1 MSTKDYCYDI
11 ITSKKELDK
20 QVVIDHLE
28 SLFKNTKRFGENSFK
43 PDEKFPIDFG
53 VAFLSRN
60 HKQVCL
66 DIKSRAK
73 PVKRRIKTMLEAF
86 TVADLR
92 INDAIQLQK
101 PAATDKVCDLDR
113 FKNAKGE
120 ERWKTLEHN
129 GPYFRQLDPNV
140 VTENIDADLIYDG
153 KRYPLTPKEKLVL
166 SFFAKRIITEE
177 NSKKKYISNP
187 QFIANYFTDLKTYLS
202 PEHKKIFKDFKKFD
216 FSLIVNEIKD
226 RKIEKEEEKKRLRE
240 EKKAEKER
248 ERENAKKGVEVKFT
262 AKQIREQAEKR
273 KERVLKFE
281 KKLNYSFAFVDGVKK
296 TIRNSA
302 VELPGLYVG
311 AGDNM
316 TNKGKIKGEYVPE
329 DITINC
335 TKGKEPTPPKGHR
348 WGDIVHDNTA
358 NWTAQYRDKTTGKLK
373 YILLSETG
381 DLLKFEKAR
390 KLNKHIEEVDRR
402 IEKLLHSKSGKDKQI
417 GCALYFIKEYGIRVG
432 NDCDEE
438 EKCDSTEP
446 VVGATTLMVQNVK
459 CNEVK
464 EGKSSKKYFIDLS
477 FKGKDSVLF
486 NNTLEVSER
495 VYELMEK
502 FTDGKKGKD
511 KVFDLIS
518 SNDVNAYLKSID
530 KDFSAKVFR
539 TRLASSIM
547 HEGLKLLMEKY
558 EDEEVDDKQK
568 KRDFEEVNLKVALK
582 LNHKKTLTDKAKE
595 SFEKEAEKLK
605 EMKKE
610 IKDEKDAKKRKKL
623 EKDYEEKKANFENK
637 DKLKDVA
644 LNTSRKNYIDPRIV
658 KAWAEFVNFGGCKNE
673 DENDDVEDEEKEEK
687 EEINHC
693 VGKLYPKA
701 ELQHFRWAIENDEFD
716 EDWDYEDTELD
727 CVVGED
733 LRPESE
739 EEKPKEKAKEKPKER
754 VKPKEK
760 AKPKAN
766 EKANEKAKEKTK
778 TKKVIKSPKT
788 FKVNVKDLKKIDETS
803 DRFKECVKEIA
814 KKFGITKAEVR
825 AEYNKLKK

>member
-11 ITSKKELDK
+11 IVGKEKKEIDK
-20 QVVIDHLE
+20 QLVINHLE
-28 SLFKNTKRFGENSFK
+28 SLFKNTKRFGENAFK

-73 PVKRRIKTMLEAF
+73 PIKRRIKTMLEAF

-92 INDAIQLQK
+92 INEAIQLQK

-140 VTENIDADLIYDG
+140 VTENVDADLMYDG
-153 KRYPLTPKEKLVL
+153 KRYPLTPKEKLVV
-166 SFFAKRIITEE
+166 SFFAKRMITEE

-187 QFIANYFTDLKTYLS
+187 QFIANYFTDLKTYLT

-226 RKIEKEEEKKRLRE
+226 RKSEKEEEKKRLRE

-248 ERENAKKGVEVKFT
+248 EREMTKKGVEVKLT

-273 KERVLKFE
+273 QERMLKFE
-281 KKLNYSFAFVDGVKK
+281 KKLNYSFAFVDDVKK

-316 TNKGKIKGEYVPE
+316 TNKGKIKGEYFPE

-335 TKGKEPTPPKGHR
+335 TKGREPIPPKGHR

-390 KLNKHIEEVDRR
+390 KLNKHIDEVDRR
-402 IEKLLHSKSGKDKQI
+402 IETLLQSKSRKNKQI

-432 NDCDEE
+432 NDCEEE

-459 CNEVK
+459 CNDVN
-464 EGKSSKKYFIDLS
+464 EGNSVKKYFIDLS

-495 VYELMEK
+495 VYDLMEK

-518 SNDVNAYLKSID
+518 SNDVNSYLKSID

-547 HEGLKLLMEKY
+547 HEGLKDLLEKY

-568 KRDFEEVNLKVALK
+568 KRDFEEVNLRVALK

-605 EMKKE
+605 EMKKQ
-610 IKDEKDAKKRKKL
+610 IKGEKDAKKRKKL
-623 EKDYEEKKANFENK
+623 EKDYEEKEANFENK
-637 DKLKDVA
+637 NKLKDVA

-673 DENDDVEDEEKEEK
+673 DENDEVEEEDKEEK
-687 EEINHC
+687 DEINHC

-733 LRPESE
+733 LRPEDDE
-739 EEKPKEKAKEKPKER
+739 EEKTKEKVKEG
-754 VKPKEK
+754 VKPK
-760 AKPKAN
+760 P
-766 EKANEKAKEKTK
+766 KAKEKTK
-778 TKKVIKSPKT
+778 KVIKTPVKT
-788 FKVNVKDLKKIDETS
+788 VKINVKELKKIDETS

-814 KKFGITKAEVR
+814 KKFGVTKAEVR

>member
-11 ITSKKELDK
+11 IVGKEKKEVNK
-20 QVVIDHLE
+20 QLLVNHLE
-28 SLFKNTKRFGENSFK
+28 SLFKNDKRFKDVAFK

-53 VAFLSRN
+53 VAYLSVN

-66 DIKSRAK
+66 EIKSRAK
-73 PVKRRIKTMLEAF
+73 PIRRRIKTMIDTF
-86 TVADLR
+86 TVDDLR
-92 INDAIQLQK
+92 VNDAIQLRK
-101 PAATDKVCDLDR
+101 PVITEKVCDLDR

-140 VTENIDADLIYDG
+140 VLENVNAKLIYDG
-153 KRYPLTPKEKLVL
+153 KQYPLTPKEKLVA

-187 QFIANYFTDLKTYLS
+187 QFITNYFNDFKTYLTA
-202 PEHKKIFKDFKKFD
+202 EHKKIFKDFKKFD
-216 FSLIVNEIKD
+216 FSLIVDEIKE
-226 RKIEKEEEKKRLRE
+226 RKQEKEEEKKRIRE
-240 EKKAEKER
+240 EKKAEKEKM
-248 ERENAKKGVEVKFT
+248 KKGEVKLT
-262 AKQIREQAEKR
+262 AKQIREQEEKR
-273 KERVLKFE
+273 QERMLKFE
-281 KKLNYSFAFVDGVKK
+281 KKLNYSFAFVDGIKK
-296 TIRNSA
+296 TIRNSS

-316 TNKGKIKGEYVPE
+316 TNKGKIKGEYFPE

-348 WGDIVHDNTA
+348 WGEIVHDNTA

-402 IEKLLHSKSGKDKQI
+402 IETLLHSKSGKNKQI

-432 NDCDEE
+432 NDCEEE

-464 EGKSSKKYFIDLS
+464 EGKSSKKYYIDLS

-486 NNTLEVSER
+486 NNTLEVSDR

-502 FTDGKKGKD
+502 FVDGKKGKD

-518 SNDVNAYLKSID
+518 SNDVNTYLKSID

-547 HEGLKLLMEKY
+547 HDGLKRLMAKY

-568 KRDFEEVNLKVALK
+568 KRDFEEVNLEVALK

-595 SFEKEAEKLK
+595 SFKKELEKLK
-605 EMKKE
+605 EIKQKA
-610 IKDEKDAKKRKKL
+610 KDEKDLKKREKLKKDFL
-623 EKDYEEKKANFENK
+623 EKKANYENK

-658 KAWAEFVNFGGCKNE
+658 KAWAEFVNLGGCKDDN
-673 DENDDVEDEEKEEK
+673 DNDDDDDDKEEK
-687 EEINHC
+687 DDEIKHC
-693 VGKLYPKA
+693 VDKLYPKA

-727 CVVGED
+727 CVVGEE
-733 LRPESE
+733 LRPATDEDDGE
-739 EEKPKEKAKEKPKER
+739 DEPKPKPKPK
-754 VKPKEK
+754 KN
-760 AKPKAN
+760 A
-766 EKANEKAKEKTK
+766 
-778 TKKVIKSPKT
+778 KKVIKTPVKT
-788 FKVNVKDLKKIDETS
+788 VKINVKDLKKINETS
-803 DRFKECVKEIA
+803 DRFKECVTKIA
-814 KKFGITKAEVR
+814 KEFKVTKAEVR